1 MPEFTYDPAAGEA
14 VETTRGA
21 SGLSNEDTSPTIEEV
36 ESRQVQQFSQGMN
49 RRAQLEQALAAPTD
63 EDIDSGSY
71 HVGQADVEV
80 KLQEAISKA
89 SKANNPA
96 ERATWNA
103 RAEQYAEALVK
114 HQTGK
119 NSLGVVKDFDR
130 DGLSAREELENSSI
144 DVAAALAH
152 AGESDMSDDSIAAF
166 NTQLQSKNKVEAM
179 NAAKLLDDYRKN
191 PEYFKTEDY
200 LPIPESVENEIVNEF
215 GEEVGH
221 ILSTT
226 SLALAN
232 GIAKPADVFKMYAGH
247 PGVTKAVKTLL
258 KRGTIVLP
266 I

>member
-1 MPEFTYDPAAGEA
+1 MPEYTFDPSAGEA

-21 SGLSNEDTSPTIEEV
+21 SGLSNQDESPTIEEV
-36 ESRQVQQFSQGMN
+36 ESRQVQQFSQGMS
-49 RRAQLEQALAAPTD
+49 RRAQLEKATAGFTD
-63 EDIDSGSY
+63 EDVDSGSFDPI
-71 HVGQADVEV
+71 AAEVETM
-80 KLQEAISKA
+80 LNEAISKA
-89 SKANNPA
+89 SKATTPA
-96 ERATWNA
+96 ERANWNA
-103 RAEQYAEALVK
+103 KAEKYAAALVGNQQK
-114 HQTGK
+114 N
-119 NSLGVVKDFDR
+119 NSLKVVKDFDR
-130 DGLSAREELENSSI
+130 DHLTARQELENSSI
-144 DVAAALAH
+144 DVAAALQF
-152 AGESDMSDDSIAAF
+152 AGDSDMSDESIEAF
-166 NTQLQSKNKVEAM
+166 NTQLNSKNKVEAM

-200 LPIPESVENEIVNEF
+200 IPIPESVENEIVDEF
-215 GEEVGH
+215 GQEVAH

>member
-1 MPEFTYDPAAGEA
+1 MPEFQYDPAAGEA
-14 VETTRGA
+14 TEVVRGA
-21 SGLSNEDTSPTIEEV
+21 SQPSEEPGTPTIEEV
-36 ESRQVQQFSQGMN
+36 ESRQVRQFAQGMS
-49 RRAQLEQALAAPTD
+49 RRADLAQAIAAPTD
-63 EDIDSGSY
+63 EDVDSGTY
-71 HVGQADVEV
+71 HSGQADVEV

-89 SKANNPA
+89 SKADNPS
-96 ERATWNA
+96 ERAMWNS
-103 RAEQYAEALVK
+103 RAEQFAEALVK

-119 NSLGVVKDFDR
+119 NSLQVVKDFDVE
-130 DGLSAREELENSSI
+130 GLSARKELENQSI
-144 DVAAALAH
+144 DVAAALTH
-152 AGESDMSDDSIAAF
+152 ASESDMSDESIDAF
-166 NTQLQSKNKVEAM
+166 NAQLNSKNKVEAM

-200 LPIPESVENEIVNEF
+200 IPIPESVENDIVTEF
-215 GEEVGH
+215 GEEVAH

-247 PGVTKAVKTLL
+247 PSVNKAVKTLL